1 MPKIEEHSKNIPEA
15 EERRRTFMLDIT
27 CTKSWKYFVSQVM
40 LICSVVH
47 VQLVFIYY
55 FKYTSFL
62 SASAERLINTC
73 LFSLEQALKK
83 KHSG

>member
-27 CTKSWKYFVSQVM
+27 CTKSWKYFVSQLV

-55 FKYTSFL
+55 FKYISFL

-73 LFSLEQALKK
+73 LFSLEQAF
-83 KHSG
+83 